1 VESSYAVCE
10 DLVFGRMSF
19 KGFNP
24 EIEKL
29 MRKAER
35 EKNPSLKED
44 EILQQDKEAD
54 VQAAEVVQRYS
65 LTKTINRK
73 FGGHNR
79 GTPRRRGFKRPAED

>member
-1 VESSYAVCE
+1 MESSYAVCE

-35 EKNPSLKED
+35 EKNPLKED
-44 EILQQDKEAD
+44 EILRQDKEAD

-73 FGGHNR
+73 FGGHSR
-79 GTPRRRGFKRPAED
+79 GSPRRRGLKRRAED